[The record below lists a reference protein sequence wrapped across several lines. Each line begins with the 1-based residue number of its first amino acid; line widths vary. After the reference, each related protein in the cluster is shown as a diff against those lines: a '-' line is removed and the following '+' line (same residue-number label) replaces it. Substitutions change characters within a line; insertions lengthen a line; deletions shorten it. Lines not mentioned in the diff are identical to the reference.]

1 MTILNWACLIIKQTL
16 KSIYVKKDNV
26 WFDLEDNKLTVT
38 NDGFDRSNRH
48 TIITYKDKG
57 KKTEVYKNRKMRK
70 WWILVQK

>member
-1 MTILNWACLIIKQTL
+1 MLSKYATSKAF
-16 KSIYVKKDNV
+16 KSIFVKKDNV

-38 NDGFDRSNRH
+38 NDGFDRSNRN

-70 WWILVQK
+70 